1 MKRKIICMFVFCMVM
16 VMGFGAVVQA
26 QAASSLNLDKAK
38 KMISA
43 AEKKSVE
50 INVPMVITVVDE
62 GGNLIAQERMDGA
75 LLASIAISRGKAYTA
90 VALKMPT
97 ETLAGLTQPTQPLFG
112 INTID
117 DKIVIFGGGL
127 PIVENGRIVG
137 GIGVSGGSVEE
148 DISVVTAGLSAW

>member
-1 MKRKIICMFVFCMVM
+1 MKKKVIYMLVLCMII
-16 VMGFGAVVQA
+16 VMGFGAVV

-38 KMISA
+38 KMIAA
-43 AEKKSVE
+43 AEQKSVE

-75 LLASIAISRGKAYTA
+75 LLASIAISKGKAYTA

-97 ETLAGLTQPTQPLFG
+97 EKLASLTQPNQPLFG

-117 DKIVIFGGGL
+117 EKLVIFGGGL

-148 DISVVTAGLSAW
+148 DISVVTAGLAAW

>member
-1 MKRKIICMFVFCMVM
+1 MKRRVICILIFCIVM
-16 VMGFGAVVQA
+16 VIGFGTVV

-38 KMISA
+38 IMIAA
-43 AEKKSVE
+43 AEKKSIE

-62 GGNLIAQERMDGA
+62 GGNLIIQERMDGA

-97 ETLAGLTQPTQPLFG
+97 EKLANLTQPTQPLFG

-117 DKIVIFGGGL
+117 DRFVIFGGGL
-127 PIVENGRIVG
+127 PIVENGRIIG

-148 DISVVTAGLSAW
+148 DIAVVTAGLSAW

>member
-1 MKRKIICMFVFCMVM
+1 MKRKVICMLVFCMVM
-16 VMGFGAVVQA
+16 IVGFGAVVQA
-26 QAASSLNLDKAK
+26 APSLNLDKAK
-38 KMISA
+38 KMILA
-43 AEKKSVE
+43 AEKKSIE

-62 GGNLIAQERMDGA
+62 GGNLIVQERMDGA

-97 ETLAGLTQPTQPLFG
+97 EKLASLTQPTQPLFG

-117 DKIVIFGGGL
+117 DRFVIFGGGL
-127 PIVENGRIVG
+127 PIVENGRIIG

-148 DISVVTAGLSAW
+148 DIAVVTAGLSAW